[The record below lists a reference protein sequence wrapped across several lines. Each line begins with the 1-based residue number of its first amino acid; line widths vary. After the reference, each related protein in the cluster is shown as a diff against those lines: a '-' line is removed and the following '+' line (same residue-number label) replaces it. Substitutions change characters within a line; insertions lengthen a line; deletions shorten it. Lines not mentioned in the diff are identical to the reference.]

1 MRRRNKVIFGV
12 LGAAVLIVA
21 LPFLAIL
28 PWAASN
34 VVGAAYYLVFTT
46 APSPQE
52 LTGIYIAKPQWG
64 IATLTLAGDGT
75 FKEVVSETGKDRRA
89 MSGKYSVASA
99 DGGHAKAITLYP
111 YINVQNENY
120 GQTYNYSTVNFYK
133 RRLGSTFGVLD
144 DDTGLQYTKT
154 HD

>member
-1 MRRRNKVIFGV
+1 MRRRNKIICGILGV
-12 LGAAVLIVA
+12 FALIVA

-34 VVGAAYYLVFTT
+34 AVGAAYCLVFTV

-52 LTGIYIAKPQWG
+52 LAGTYFAKPEWG
-64 IATLTLAGDGT
+64 IATLTLARDGI
-75 FKEVVSETGKDRRA
+75 FEEVISEAGKDRRA
-89 MSGKYSVASA
+89 ISGKYSVASA
-99 DGGHAKAITLYP
+99 DSGHAKAITMYP

-120 GQTYNYSTVNFYK
+120 GQTYNSSTVNFYK
-133 RRLGSTFGVLD
+133 RRFGSTFGVLD
-144 DDTGLQYTKT
+144 DDTGLRYTKT